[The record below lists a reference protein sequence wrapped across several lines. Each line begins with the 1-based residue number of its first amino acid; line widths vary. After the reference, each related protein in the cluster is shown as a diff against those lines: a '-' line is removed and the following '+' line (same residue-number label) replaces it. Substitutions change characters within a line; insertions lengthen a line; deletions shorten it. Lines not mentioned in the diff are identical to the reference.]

1 MKSLLS
7 ISLLSVL
14 LSVCNSKPDPAA
26 TEVPTETP
34 VEAKIDASSLSE
46 ENVIIEAKEPA
57 IDAAVDEAESKP
69 ESIKP
74 KYEGELPDPAND
86 KVIEH
91 GAPDKARN
99 DSVKAAK
106 TKGKF

>member
-14 LSVCNSKPDPAA
+14 LSFCNTKEKKQEETNATASERIDPA
-26 TEVPTETP
+26 TMPSDNEHM
-34 VEAKIDASSLSE
+34 
-46 ENVIIEAKEPA
+46 
-57 IDAAVDEAESKP
+57 EAETTMDGAKTDETAPSPTAEKPAYNGEMPDTSK
-69 ESIKP
+69 KQ
-74 KYEGELPDPAND
+74 
-86 KVIEH
+86 VIEH
-91 GAPDKARN
+91 GSPDKARN

>member
-7 ISLLSVL
+7 ISLLSIL
-14 LSVCNSKPDPAA
+14 LGACGAQKPEEKKQDLSNSTASERIDP
-26 TEVPTETP
+26 E
-34 VEAKIDASSLSE
+34 SLPE
-46 ENVIIEAKEPA
+46 ENEYS
-57 IDAAVDEAESKP
+57 EAETTIDGASENENAAEPTAEKP
-69 ESIKP
+69 ALK
-74 KYEGELPDPAND
+74 GEMPDTSAK